1 MFAFSPQLVCEQSL
15 PHERHLWDMIG
26 IRVRASCCAY
36 IIERQHASQA
46 TGLVRAHLR
55 VGTPPQHWKTG
66 ARAMNDRTVIL
77 EHELTGMP
85 EMALMPMFREQV
97 CLNYLHR

>member
-1 MFAFSPQLVCEQSL
+1 MFAFSPQLICEQSL

-36 IIERQHASQA
+36 IIERQHASNA

-55 VGTPPQHWKTG
+55 VGTVSSTPENLCEGNERSKC
-66 ARAMNDRTVIL
+66 NIL
-77 EHELTGMP
+77 EM
-85 EMALMPMFREQV
+85 
-97 CLNYLHR
+97 N